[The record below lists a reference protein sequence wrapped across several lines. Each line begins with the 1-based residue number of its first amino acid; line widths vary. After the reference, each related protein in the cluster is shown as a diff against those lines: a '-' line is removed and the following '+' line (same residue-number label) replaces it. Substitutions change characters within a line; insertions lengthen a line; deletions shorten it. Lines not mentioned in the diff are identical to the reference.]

1 MEESENK
8 WVKQKVC
15 QMVISTVGK
24 IKMERNRE
32 WVYVEWFA
40 ILNKMSRELITKKSI
55 FEQKKLEEV
64 KEK

>member
-1 MEESENK
+1 
-8 WVKQKVC
+8 
-15 QMVISTVGK
+15 MVISTVGK
-24 IKMERNRE
+24 MKMERNRE

>member
-24 IKMERNRE
+24 IKMERNKE

>member
-32 WVYVEWFA
+32 WVYVERFA